1 MDKLMKKLGAL
12 LLIICVAVTLSA
24 CSAFHDDSTTTY
36 PQDEPMQAT
45 VFLQVADIVNFSP
58 ALLPEWKTK
67 TLLKNQASVTDD
79 PNAVKI
85 TDITFRDPIEA
96 DDPILDTYTVD
107 LTLTN
112 VPATTLQKIVRP
124 FKIDYIQ
131 TVFNPITLLPE
142 SDNFTYVVG
151 YTATRRHSAVNTDW
165 VATQADGSYVYL
177 WTTTEPIEF
186 HDVYPNRPLYYLL
199 VLVGAAVIGGVVYL
213 ISRYNDCKKSQKPL

>member
-1 MDKLMKKLGAL
+1 MDKFMKKLGAL
-12 LLIICVAVTLSA
+12 LLIIGVAVTLSA
-24 CSAFHDDSTTTY
+24 CSAFHDDRTTTY

-67 TLLKNQASVTDD
+67 TLLQNQTDD

-85 TDITFRDPIEA
+85 TDITFRDSIDA
-96 DDPILDTYTVD
+96 DAPVLDTYTVD

-112 VPATTLQKIVRP
+112 VPATTLQKIVHP

-131 TVFNPITLLPE
+131 TVFNPISLLPA
-142 SDNFTYVVG
+142 SDDFIYVVG
-151 YTATRRHSAVNTDW
+151 YTATRRHSSVNTDW

-177 WTTTEPIEF
+177 WTSTDPIEF